1 MSTRTTNTE
10 RLEVSFPTLP
20 STIEEVEALIASGQT
35 DSARL
40 IRIVKKCP
48 STSLNVLRRANSA
61 YYGLRHEVED
71 VEQAVHLLGFIEVTS
86 IVILEGANKMRD
98 QLANHTR
105 LLDRILHTSIFT
117 GRFTQQLAR
126 QLDLIDDWT
135 RLAFSV
141 GLIHEMGRLVLLYSA
156 PDRYGALSDAQDTPL
171 PGADDECRLF
181 GDSHR
186 TLALQ
191 AGEHWGLSD
200 RICSVLHG
208 ALDPSGLSA
217 GRRQTLATA
226 VRAGSHLALCDLA
239 GAPLTLPSDV
249 PVAETSVPEELMAI
263 AAEDAVDYAAN
274 LGGG

>member
-1 MSTRTTNTE
+1 
-10 RLEVSFPTLP
+10 
-20 STIEEVEALIASGQT
+20 
-35 DSARL
+35 
-40 IRIVKKCP
+40 
-48 STSLNVLRRANSA
+48 
-61 YYGLRHEVED
+61 
-71 VEQAVHLLGFIEVTS
+71 
-86 IVILEGANKMRD
+86 
-98 QLANHTR
+98 
-105 LLDRILHTSIFT
+105 
-117 GRFTQQLAR
+117 
-126 QLDLIDDWT
+126 
-135 RLAFSV
+135 
-141 GLIHEMGRLVLLYSA
+141 MGRLVLLYSA